1 MNLDERILQDY
12 YNHSEGR
19 EPERLY
25 VVMYIDENVE
35 NWSDPVA
42 DRYEAEQIYWSAK
55 DAGENVSFG
64 YTYKGRFN
72 SRYANNIKEFREV
85 KI

>member
-12 YNHSEGR
+12 YNHSEGS
-19 EPERLY
+19 EPKRLY
-25 VVMYIDENVE
+25 VVMYNELE
-35 NWSDPVA
+35 NWSDPVS

-55 DAGENVSFG
+55 DSGEDVSFG
-64 YTYKGRFN
+64 YAYDGSFN
-72 SRYANNIKEFREV
+72 SRWIDNIRNFVEV

>member
-1 MNLDERILQDY
+1 MNYLSQQLSDHENSLTYPDK
-12 YNHSEGR
+12 
-19 EPERLY
+19 LW
-25 VVMYIDENVE
+25 VVMYNELE

-55 DAGENVSFG
+55 DIGEDVSFG
-64 YTYKGRFN
+64 YTYDGSFN
-72 SRYANNIKEFREV
+72 SRWIDNIRNFVEV

>member
-25 VVMYIDENVE
+25 VVMYNELE
-35 NWSDPVA
+35 NWSDPVS
-42 DRYEAEQIYWSAK
+42 DRYEAEQIYSSAK
-55 DAGENVSFG
+55 YNGEDVSFG
-64 YTYKGRFN
+64 YTYDGSFN
-72 SRYANNIKEFREV
+72 SRWIDNIRNFVEV